1 MPLGIH
7 ASPGNST
14 ATWDKYL
21 DRTLRLKFDLFWREK
36 YFSRTWSFS
45 KHINTMQKAFRNAG
59 MLLRLTKSSRAYL
72 LVFILM
78 VWHVFR
84 ALSCPMYMFMFLFL
98 ISIQNSFQVSCFPF
112 FFQERKYTIQSTE
125 PRANLR
131 TRRPLATRHVALSND
146 RENENPERKL
156 KLKFLM
162 VNKWNFYP
170 SNRIHNVSWNTE
182 TLPLNT
188 YLKKCKY
195 AFFFVYFTLL

>member
-1 MPLGIH
+1 MKFFKAYKHYAKGFQKRGY
-7 ASPGNST
+7 AT
-14 ATWDKYL
+14 AL
-21 DRTLRLKFDLFWREK
+21 DQKLTRLFIVFHLD
-36 YFSRTWSFS
+36 
-45 KHINTMQKAFRNAG
+45 G
-59 MLLRLTKSSRAYL
+59 LTC
-72 LVFILM
+72 
-78 VWHVFR
+78 FR

-98 ISIQNSFQVSCFPF
+98 ISIQNSFQVSCLLF

-170 SNRIHNVSWNTE
+170 SNRIHNVS
-182 TLPLNT
+182 
-188 YLKKCKY
+188 
-195 AFFFVYFTLL
+195 